1 MIAPDFCK
9 HLIKPS
15 VVIVQSCREREKER
29 ERERK
34 REKERERER
43 KREKEREKWEGSSQT
58 ESNTKPEKVSRYH
71 LASNFFDFRQ
81 MSFSA
86 TLIILEDSVS

>member
-43 KREKEREKWEGSSQT
+43 KREKEREREREMGGVQ
-58 ESNTKPEKVSRYH
+58 P
-71 LASNFFDFRQ
+71 D
-81 MSFSA
+81 
-86 TLIILEDSVS
+86 

>member
-1 MIAPDFCK
+1 MIAADFCK

-15 VVIVQSCREREKER
+15 VVIVQSCQ

-34 REKERERER
+34 
-43 KREKEREKWEGSSQT
+43 REKWEGSSQT
-58 ESNTKPEKVSRYH
+58 ESNTKREKVSRYH